1 MADPPL
7 GRLKNWMSVSMTKLE
22 ETRMLVRRG
31 ALQGLLAFPFLLAGS
46 DKERTGPAIQR
57 APRTRTAAAV
67 TLQQAEL
74 TGSVTLNPST
84 DPSGVT
90 DTGNING
97 ALSTNLAVYLSPGAY
112 YIDASITP
120 SSGTSLFG
128 LGTSPPLPSG
138 TPGGAVINVV
148 TSPAKAFSGSAAIDL
163 SDAQDVAIRDLTIDG
178 ATGPSG
184 LDGILLSGATTDV
197 RLEDLL
203 IQSVTGVG
211 VASSATGG
219 NTVHAKNVTVHQA
232 GGSGFNCQTTD
243 STWTDC
249 LAIGCGAQGF
259 FISEGSENSK
269 WTGCRAEWSTYNGFY
284 ITGGWSTGD
293 GSGGIEI
300 ANCSTDR
307 NGQNGLSVNASS
319 GNSPVTVS
327 NMMLRRDGSSSTSS
341 GYAGVLISATP
352 LPVVL
357 SGITCFPGV
366 NDDGTGNESP
376 EYGLAVTGKPVY
388 LGISNA
394 FLQAVTAGTNGMTTA
409 NNCNWRAVATR
420 TGGTATKIAVILVAD
435 SA

>member
-1 MADPPL
+1 
-7 GRLKNWMSVSMTKLE
+7 
-22 ETRMLVRRG
+22 
-31 ALQGLLAFPFLLAGS
+31 LQGLLASPFLLAENGG
-46 DKERTGPAIQR
+46 K
-57 APRTRTAAAV
+57 RTAAA
-67 TLQQAEL
+67 L
-74 TGSVTLNPST
+74 TGTVTVNPSNDTSGAT
-84 DPSGVT
+84 DSA
-90 DTGNING
+90 NINE
-97 ALSTNLAVYLSPGAY
+97 ALSTSLAVYLSPGAY
-112 YIDASITP
+112 YIDASLTP

-148 TSPAKAFSGSAAIDL
+148 TSAAKPFNGSAAVDL
-163 SDAQDVAIRDLTIDG
+163 SGAQEVAIRDLTIDG

-184 LDGILLSGATTDV
+184 LDGILVSATTADV

-219 NTVHAKNVTVHQA
+219 NTVQARNVTVHQA
-232 GGSGFNCQTTD
+232 GGSGFNCQATD

-249 LAIGCGAQGF
+249 LALGCGAQGF

-269 WTGCRAEWSTYNGFY
+269 WTGCRAEWSADNGFY
-284 ITGGWSTGD
+284 ITGGWSTGN

-307 NGQNGLSVNASS
+307 NGQNGLSVDASS

-327 NMMLRRDGSSSTSS
+327 NMMLRRDGSGSASS
-341 GYAGVLISATP
+341 GYAGVLISAAA

-357 SGITCFPGV
+357 SGVTCFPGV

-376 EYGLAVTGKPVY
+376 EYGLTVTGKPVY
-388 LGISNA
+388 VGISNA
-394 FLQAVTAGTNGMTTA
+394 FLHAVTAGTNSMTTA
-409 NNCNWRAVATR
+409 NNCSWRAVVTR
-420 TGGTATKIAVILVAD
+420 TGGTNTKTAVTPVAD

>member
-1 MADPPL
+1 MFIWLLDW
-7 GRLKNWMSVSMTKLE
+7 REKT
-22 ETRMLVRRG
+22 MLLRRN
-31 ALQGLLAFPFLLAGS
+31 ALQGLLASPFLLAGNRN
-46 DKERTGPAIQR
+46 ERTASTIQR
-57 APRTRTAAAV
+57 AAGTRAAGAV
-67 TLQQAEL
+67 ALQQAAL
-74 TGSVTLNPST
+74 TGAVTVYPSN
-84 DPSGVT
+84 DSSGAT
-90 DTGNING
+90 DTGNINK
-97 ALSTNLAVYLSPGAY
+97 ALSTSLAVYLSPGAY
-112 YIDASITP
+112 YIDESVTP

-148 TSPAKAFSGSAAIDL
+148 TSAASPFSGSAAVDL
-163 SDAQDVAIRDLTIDG
+163 SGVREVAIRDLTIDG

-184 LDGILLSGATTDV
+184 LDGILLSGTTADI

-219 NTVHAKNVTVHQA
+219 NTVYAKNVTVHQA
-232 GGSGFNCQTTD
+232 EGSGFNCQATD

-249 LAIGCGAQGF
+249 LALGCGAQGF

-269 WTGCRAEWSTYNGFY
+269 WTGCRAEWSTDNGFY
-284 ITGGWSTGD
+284 ITGGWSTGN

-307 NGQNGLSVNASS
+307 NGQNGLSVDAPS

-327 NMMLRRDGSSSTSS
+327 NMMLRRDGSGSASS
-341 GYAGVLISATP
+341 GYAGVLISASA

-376 EYGLAVTGKPVY
+376 QYGLTVTGKPVY
-388 LGISNA
+388 VGISNA
-394 FLQAVTAGTNGMTTA
+394 FLHAVTAGTNNMTTA
-409 NNCNWRAVATR
+409 NNCNWRAIVTR
-420 TGGTATKIAVILVAD
+420 TGGTSTKIAVTPVAD